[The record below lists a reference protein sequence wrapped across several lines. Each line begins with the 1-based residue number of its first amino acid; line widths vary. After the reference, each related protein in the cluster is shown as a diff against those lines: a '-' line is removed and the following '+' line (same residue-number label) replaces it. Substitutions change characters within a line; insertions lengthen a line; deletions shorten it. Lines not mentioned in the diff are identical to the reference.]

1 MECPACGR
9 ENLPGAARC
18 SGCARSLEES
28 VARTGSPPATP
39 RPANPRPAIPP
50 SGAGSSPPA
59 GSTSVTNVG
68 GSGSISIPTGAA
80 AGPTLVP
87 GMALG
92 TRYVIEAVLG
102 EGGMG
107 MVYKATDR
115 ELNRT
120 VALKMIRP
128 ELGSRPEILDRF
140 KREIL
145 LASQVTHKNVVRIHD
160 LGEVGDLR
168 FISMSYIEGE
178 SLRALLDREGPLT
191 PERGVPIVR
200 QVALALQAAHDAGVV
215 HRDLK
220 PHNILIDRDGQPYVG
235 DFGISRSM
243 DSDGTMTE
251 TGAILGTVDYMS
263 PEQAKGDV
271 PDHRSDIFSL
281 GVMMFEM
288 FTGSLPFRASNP
300 LSVMVK
306 RVHEDAPQPST
317 VRPGMPPWLSAIILR
332 AMQRNPEARYQ
343 NLHELVRDIDRQR
356 ASRAARRRLGRGAA
370 LAAAGILAAGL
381 LGWAGMRYMSTRT
394 AGPIAIRTSLAV
406 LPVRN
411 ATSDPRF
418 DWVKTGATSVVRTG
432 LLQAKALRLAG
443 DDRVQEVLA
452 ALKPGEGEETRP
464 ATAQRLGK
472 LTGVENVLAAS
483 LLKTGS
489 GFRIEASLM
498 RIGDAAL
505 AGTRSL
511 VVDGADEAAIP
522 KMMDDLT
529 SQVRHDLGV
538 AKAWGERSS
547 GTTGLASKSVE
558 ALSLYGDGLTLRRA
572 GNLTEAAKRL
582 EGAAAKDPR
591 FTMAPVL
598 LAETYDGLG
607 YTGKAK
613 QTADAAALSARD
625 ASPYEA
631 AYLRAVRARLAQD
644 FDTAAQAYTTI
655 CDLTPN
661 SPDAFIDLA
670 TAQERGGN
678 LAGALESLK
687 RALAL
692 DPKHPGA
699 LYASGRVQV
708 KMGNTSDGIAAY
720 NAALDLHK
728 SSANDEGVA
737 TVLNGLGNAYDAL
750 SQFDE
755 ASKYFE
761 QSLDIRRRI
770 GDRRGIS
777 VSLNNLAMLR
787 SNQGQHDA
795 AVALARE
802 AIETSKTIGYT
813 TGEADAWSRLGDIYQ
828 NAGRP
833 DDALR
838 AYQESLKLMREVG
851 DEARLA
857 NTLSSVGY
865 VNGVLGRYVD
875 AFFFLKEALAKRRA
889 IGDKREIMRSL
900 LDIGAVEQIQ
910 GRFEEALQYDMEGL
924 TMARDVGDTIVVATL
939 SANLSNIHE
948 AQGNYAAALALL
960 ADTKAIADKLQD
972 TSLQATAQTYLGS
985 TLRHMGDEAGASAAL
1000 KEAVRLAREMDNTA
1014 LLAEALSYQGA
1025 LEQTTQPPGPAAATL
1040 REAMAEAAKSGDRRL
1055 VLLARLY
1062 AASASSSD
1070 RDLRAVLSEIESSG
1084 LSPLAAPARVAL
1096 ARMALAANHPDQALT
1111 ETGKA
1116 IEAATPAAQRDDL
1129 LQAHHL
1135 ACRVLVLQRK
1145 PESALEHVVA
1155 AIGPLEEMRQGLSGE
1170 SLQRFLGRR
1179 ETTTFGDDAK
1189 RLLSILG
1196 RADVLQRLEKA
1207 LSP

>member
-1 MECPACGR
+1 
-9 ENLPGAARC
+9 
-18 SGCARSLEES
+18 
-28 VARTGSPPATP
+28 
-39 RPANPRPAIPP
+39 
-50 SGAGSSPPA
+50 
-59 GSTSVTNVG
+59 
-68 GSGSISIPTGAA
+68 
-80 AGPTLVP
+80 
-87 GMALG
+87 MALG

-178 SLRALLDREGPLT
+178 SLLALLHREGPLT
-191 PERGVPIVR
+191 PERGVPIIR

-220 PHNILIDRDGQPYVG
+220 PHNILIDSDGQPYVG

-243 DSDGTMTE
+243 NSDGTMTE

-263 PEQAKGDV
+263 PEQAKGEV
-271 PDHRSDIFSL
+271 PDHRSDIYSL
-281 GVMMFEM
+281 GVVMFEM
-288 FTGSLPFRASNP
+288 FTGAMPFRASNA

-317 VRPGMPPWLSAIILR
+317 VRPGLPPWLSAIILR
-332 AMQRNPEARYQ
+332 AMQRNPDARYQ

-370 LAAAGILAAGL
+370 LTAAGIVAAGL
-381 LGWAGMRYMSTRT
+381 LGWAGRQYLSTRT
-394 AGPIAIRTSLAV
+394 AGPTAIRTSLAV

-418 DWVKTGATSVVRTG
+418 DWVKTGATSVLRTG

-452 ALKPGEGEETRP
+452 VLKPGDGEEARP

-483 LLKTGS
+483 LLKTGG

-498 RIGDAAL
+498 QIGDTAL
-505 AGTRSL
+505 AGTHPL
-511 VVDGADEAAIP
+511 IVDGADEAAIP
-522 KMMDDLT
+522 KMMDELT
-529 SQVRHDLGV
+529 TRVRHDLGV
-538 AKAWGERSS
+538 ARAWGERSAD
-547 GTTGLASKSVE
+547 TTGLASKSVQ
-558 ALSLYGDGLTLRRA
+558 ALSLYGEGLELRRA

-591 FTMAPVL
+591 FTMAQL
-598 LAETYDGLG
+598 QLAETYDGLG
-607 YTGKAK
+607 YTDKAK
-613 QTADAAALSARD
+613 QTADAAAQSARD

-644 FDTAAQAYTTI
+644 FEAAAKAYTEI

-670 TAQERGGN
+670 TAQEQGGD
-678 LAGALESLK
+678 LPHALESLK

-699 LYASGRVQV
+699 QFAAGRVQV
-708 KMGNTSDGIAAY
+708 KMGNTADGIVAF
-720 NAALDLHK
+720 NTALDLQK
-728 SSANDEGVA
+728 AAGNDEGAA

-750 SQFDE
+750 SQFDD
-755 ASKYFE
+755 AAKYFQ
-761 QSLDIRRRI
+761 QSLELRRRV
-770 GDRRGIS
+770 GDQRGVS
-777 VSLNNLAMLR
+777 VSLSNLAMLR
-787 SNQGQHDA
+787 SNQGRHDEA
-795 AVALARE
+795 IALARQSIDT
-802 AIETSKTIGYT
+802 AKSIGYT
-813 TGEADAWSRLGDIYQ
+813 AGVANAWSRLGEIDQ
-828 NAGRP
+828 NAGRT
-833 DDALR
+833 DEALR
-838 AYQESLKLMREVG
+838 AYQESLKLLRESG

-857 NTLSSVGY
+857 RTLSSVGY
-865 VNGVLGRYVD
+865 VNTVLGHYVD

-900 LDIGAVEQIQ
+900 NDIAAVEQVQ
-910 GRFEEALQYDMEGL
+910 GRYDEALKYDTENL
-924 TMARDVGDTIVVATL
+924 SLAREVGEKNAVATL
-939 SANLSNIHE
+939 SGNLSNIHE
-948 AQGNYAAALALL
+948 DQGNYAAALSLL
-960 ADTKAIADKLQD
+960 ADAKSIADELQD
-972 TSLQATAQTYLGS
+972 ATLQASTLTFLGS
-985 TLRHMGDEAGASAAL
+985 TLRRMGDSAGAGAAL
-1000 KEAVRLAREMDNTA
+1000 QEAVRRARDLDNTA
-1014 LLAEALSYQGA
+1014 LLAEALAYQGA
-1025 LEQTTQPPGPAAATL
+1025 LLQSMHQPRPAA
-1040 REAMAEAAKSGDRRL
+1040 EALKESLAAAAKAGDRRL
-1055 VLLARLY
+1055 GLLARLY
-1062 AASASSSD
+1062 AASGAQSAM
-1070 RDLRAVLSEIESSG
+1070 DLRKVLAEIESSG
-1084 LSPLAAPARVAL
+1084 LAPLAAQARLAL
-1096 ARMALAANHPDQALT
+1096 ARLALSENRAGEALI
-1111 ETGKA
+1111 EAGKA
-1116 IEAATPAAQRDDL
+1116 IEAATPMAQRDAL

-1135 ACRVLVLQRK
+1135 ACRALVAQRK
-1145 PESALEHVVA
+1145 PETAQEHALA
-1155 AIGPLEEMRQGLSGE
+1155 AIGSLEEMRQGLSGE
-1170 SLQRFLGRR
+1170 ALQHFLGRP
-1179 ETTTFGDDAK
+1179 ETATFGEDAR
-1189 RLLSILG
+1189 RLLSAPG
-1196 RADVLQRLEKA
+1196 QAEALQRLEKA
-1207 LSP
+1207 LRP

>member
-1 MECPACGR
+1 MR
-9 ENLPGAARC
+9 GAA
-18 SGCARSLEES
+18 
-28 VARTGSPPATP
+28 SPPSDP
-39 RPANPRPAIPP
+39 RLTE
-50 SGAGSSPPA
+50 GAP
-59 GSTSVTNVG
+59 
-68 GSGSISIPTGAA
+68 
-80 AGPTLVP
+80 
-87 GMALG
+87 LG
-92 TRYVIEAVLG
+92 TRYLIEAALG

-107 MVYKATDR
+107 MVYRARDL

-120 VALKMIRP
+120 VALKVIRP
-128 ELGSRPEILDRF
+128 ELASRPEILDRF

-145 LASQVTHKNVVRIHD
+145 LASQVTHRNVVRIFD

-178 SLRALLDREGPLT
+178 SLRALLDRDGPMSA
-191 PERGVPIVR
+191 EKGVPLVR
-200 QVALALQAAHDAGVV
+200 QIAVALQAAHEAGIV

-220 PHNILIDRDGQPYVG
+220 PHNILIDKEGQPYIG

-243 DSDGTMTE
+243 ASDGTMTE

-288 FTGSLPFRASNP
+288 FTGTLPFRASNA

-332 AMQRNPEARYQ
+332 AMQRSPEARYQ
-343 NLHELVRDIDRQR
+343 NLQELVRDIDRQR
-356 ASRAARRRLGRGAA
+356 ATRAARRRLGRGAA
-370 LAAAGILAAGL
+370 LTAAGIAAAGL
-381 LGWAGMRYMSTRT
+381 LVWAGLHFMETRT
-394 AGPIAIRTSLAV
+394 AGPTAIRTSLAV

-443 DDRVQEVLA
+443 DDRVQEVLGV
-452 ALKPGEGEETRP
+452 LKPGEGEESRP

-489 GFRIEASLM
+489 GFRLEASLM
-498 RIGDAAL
+498 QIGDAAL

-522 KMMDDLT
+522 KMMDELT
-529 SQVRHDLGV
+529 TRVRHELGV
-538 AKAWGERSS
+538 AKAWGERDA
-547 GTTGLASKSVE
+547 GATDLASKSVQ
-558 ALSLYGDGLTLRRA
+558 ALSLYGEGLALRRA

-582 EGAAAKDPR
+582 EGAAAKDPG
-591 FTMAPVL
+591 FTMAQLL

-644 FDTAAQAYTTI
+644 FTTAAQASREI
-655 CDLTPN
+655 CEITPN

-670 TAQERGGN
+670 TVQERGGD
-678 LAGALESLK
+678 LADALASLK
-687 RALAL
+687 HALVL
-692 DPKHPGA
+692 DPRHPGA
-699 LYASGRVQV
+699 QFASGRVQV
-708 KMGNTSDGIAAY
+708 KMGNTSEGIAAF
-720 NAALDLHK
+720 NDALEMQQAAG
-728 SSANDEGVA
+728 NDEGAA

-755 ASKYFE
+755 AAKYFS
-761 QSLDIRRRI
+761 QSLEIRRRI
-770 GDRRGIS
+770 GDRRGVS

-795 AVALARE
+795 AIALARE
-802 AIETSKTIGYT
+802 AIDTANAIGYT
-813 TGEADAWSRLGDIYQ
+813 AGAADAWSRLGDIFQ
-828 NAGRP
+828 TAGRT
-833 DDALR
+833 DEALR

-857 NTLSSVGY
+857 ITLSSVGY
-865 VNGVLGRYVD
+865 VNAVLGRYVD

-900 LDIGAVEQIQ
+900 LDIGAVEQVQ
-910 GRFEEALQYDMEGL
+910 GRFEEALQYDTEGL
-924 TMARDVGDTIVVATL
+924 SMAREVGDTIVVATL
-939 SANLSNIHE
+939 SWNLSNIHE

-960 ADTKAIADKLQD
+960 ADAGAIADKLQD
-972 TSLQATAQTYLGS
+972 ENMQATVQTFLGS
-985 TLRHMGDEAGASAAL
+985 TLRHMGDLDGAAAAL
-1000 KEAVRLAREMDNTA
+1000 KEAVRLARAMDNTA
-1014 LLAEALSYQGA
+1014 LLAEALAYQGA
-1025 LEQTTQPPGPAAATL
+1025 LEQALPSGGPAAATL
-1040 REAMAEAAKSGDRRL
+1040 KEAVGAAVKSGDRRL

-1062 AASASSSD
+1062 AAAGSRSE
-1070 RDLRAVLSEIESSG
+1070 RDLRGVLSEIESSG
-1084 LSPLAAPARVAL
+1084 LLSLAAPARLAL
-1096 ARMALAANHPDQALT
+1096 GRLALAANRTDAALA
-1111 ETGKA
+1111 EAGKA
-1116 IEAATPAAQRDDL
+1116 IEAATRMTQRDDL
-1129 LQAHHL
+1129 FQAHHL
-1135 ACRVLVLQRK
+1135 ACRALLAQRK
-1145 PESALEHVVA
+1145 PDAAREHLLAAL
-1155 AIGPLEEMRQGLSGE
+1155 GPLEEMRQGLSGE
-1170 SLQRFLGRR
+1170 SLRRFLGRS
-1179 ETTTFGDDAK
+1179 ETTAFGQDGR
-1189 RLLSILG
+1189 RLLAAPDQSAAL
-1196 RADVLQRLEKA
+1196 AQLEKVLGA
-1207 LSP
+1207 